1 MPSKEKSNFQLE
13 FYDKIYL
20 TSRVLKRYF
29 TRHLHSR
36 NEAGTTNF
44 EMNLREKYLQI
55 GSRWML
61 SWCYSAPKGPMS
73 EKVMWGLELIWSL
86 SLSLS
91 LSQEA
96 SNGLWQK
103 YLRSERQWP
112 SLVHSTSFEHYFY
125 TLLMPSKVLSLSL
138 KLFQQIHDVYPMS
151 LFSWFE
157 VVTLG
162 E

>member
-1 MPSKEKSNFQLE
+1 MPSKEKSNFQFE

-91 LSQEA
+91 VSR
-96 SNGLWQK
+96 GK
-103 YLRSERQWP
+103 QWP
-112 SLVHSTSFEHYFY
+112 LTKIFAIRTTM
-125 TLLMPSKVLSLSL
+125 TLSCTLHLFWALLLYLINAIKSPLTILETIPANTRRLSN
-138 KLFQQIHDVYPMS
+138 
-151 LFSWFE
+151 
-157 VVTLG
+157 VTI
-162 E
+162 